1 MLVRFRAFEVI
12 SASGLPGRLSGSGEA
27 GGSGVALGGS
37 VGVTEDLR
45 LREGAALFR
54 FLGEALLDGEAGS
67 LGAMLSSGSKIWVG
81 SIPSPVFVL
90 LDRADF
96 RGEGLTF
103 AVVCRRVDLR
113 GLLLG
118 AGVNSSS

>member
-1 MLVRFRAFEVI
+1 MAVLFSALDVM
-12 SASGLPGRLSGSGEA
+12 SASGLLCRFSGSGDS
-27 GGSGVALGGS
+27 GGSSVAVGGND
-37 VGVTEDLR
+37 GTADDRL

-54 FLGEALLDGEAGS
+54 FLGDAFLDGDAGS
-67 LGAMLSSGSKIWVG
+67 LGAMLSSGSNICVG
-81 SIPSPVFVL
+81 SMPSPVLVR

-96 RGEGLTF
+96 LGEGSMF

-113 GLLLG
+113 GLRFG